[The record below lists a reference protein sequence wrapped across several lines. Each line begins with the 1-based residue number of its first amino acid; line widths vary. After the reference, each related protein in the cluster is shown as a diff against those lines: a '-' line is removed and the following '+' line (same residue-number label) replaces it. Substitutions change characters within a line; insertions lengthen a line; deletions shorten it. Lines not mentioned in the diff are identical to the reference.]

1 VEKVLVSACLLG
13 ANVRYHG
20 GNARLLHPILQ
31 RWADEGRLVSTCPE
45 VAGGL
50 TTPRPAAE
58 VRWGTG
64 EQSERLLIVRTSDGR
79 DVSDAFARGAE
90 EALAVARRFRI
101 RVAVLKDGSPSCG
114 ATAIFDGTFSGTKVA
129 GEGVTAALLR
139 ANGVHVFSDTQLDQA
154 ASVLGALEAGA

>member
-20 GNARLLHPILQ
+20 GNARLLHPTLQ
-31 RWADEGRLVSTCPE
+31 RWEDEGRLVSICPE

-50 TTPRPAAE
+50 ATPRPAAE
-58 VRWGTG
+58 VHWVADESG
-64 EQSERLLIVRTSDGR
+64 RLPVVTTSDGR
-79 DVSDAFARGAE
+79 DVSGAFQRGAE
-90 EALAVARRFRI
+90 EALALVRRLRI

-114 ATAIFDGTFSGTKVA
+114 ARTIFDGTFSGTRVP

-139 ANGVHVFSDTQLDQA
+139 ANGVHVFSDQDLEGA
-154 ASVLGALEAGA
+154 AVCVEALEAAR

>member
-1 VEKVLVSACLLG
+1 
-13 ANVRYHG
+13 
-20 GNARLLHPILQ
+20 
-31 RWADEGRLVSTCPE
+31 
-45 VAGGL
+45 
-50 TTPRPAAE
+50 
-58 VRWGTG
+58 
-64 EQSERLLIVRTSDGR
+64 VRTSDGR

>member
-1 VEKVLVSACLLG
+1 VSACLLG

-31 RWADEGRLVSTCPE
+31 RWAEEGRLVSACPE

-58 VRWGTG
+58 VRWIAD
-64 EQSERLLIVRTSDGR
+64 EKFARLPRVTTADGR
-79 DVSDAFARGAE
+79 DVSGAFERGAQ
-90 EALAVARRFRI
+90 EALALVRRFHIRI
-101 RVAVLKDGSPSCG
+101 AVLKDGSPSCG
-114 ATAIFDGTFSGTKVA
+114 ATTIFDGTFSGRKIP

-139 ANGVHVFSDTQLDQA
+139 ANGVHVFSDTQLDR
-154 ASVLGALEAGA
+154 ASSCLDAVESAG